1 MGTAMLFEFVD
12 RILDRKPLRI
22 SEENGVVRYRVGYGA
37 TDAEQILSVLS
48 RLTAEYGTDPR
59 IRRFTTT
66 LFGDSVG
73 NDDRSGQVR
82 AVTSFMADHVR
93 YVRDPLGVEYVRS
106 PFALLDEYDKFGLA
120 NGDCDDQVLLS
131 GSMFHS
137 IGFAVRP
144 VGIHLHDSEYHDHV
158 ALQIEANGGRIVN
171 YDPCNPANPFGEP
184 KGDILPGEF
193 APSHS

>member
-1 MGTAMLFEFVD
+1 MLFEFVD

-22 SEENGVVRYRVGYGA
+22 SEQNGVVRYRVGYGA

-48 RLTAEYGTDPR
+48 RLISEYGVDPR
-59 IRRFTTT
+59 VRRFTTS
-66 LFGDSVG
+66 LFGTSVG

-82 AVTSFMADHVR
+82 AITSFMSDNVR

-106 PFALLDEYDKFGLA
+106 PFAMLDEYEKFGMA

-144 VGIHLHDSEYHDHV
+144 VGIHLFDSEYHDHV
-158 ALQIEANGGRIVN
+158 ALQIQGERGQIAN
-171 YDPCNPANPFGEP
+171 YDPCNPSDPFGTP
-184 KGDILPGEF
+184 KGDIMLGDF
-193 APSHS
+193 APSHA

>member
-1 MGTAMLFEFVD
+1 MLFEFVD
-12 RILDRKPLRI
+12 RILDRTPVRL
-22 SEENGVVRYRVGYGA
+22 SESNGVVRYRVGYGS

-48 RLTAEYGTDPR
+48 QLIAEYGVDPQV
-59 IRRFTTT
+59 RRFTTS
-66 LFGDSVG
+66 LFGGEVG

-82 AVTSFMADHVR
+82 AVTDFMSDYVR

-106 PFALLDEYDKFGLA
+106 PKAMIGEYEQFGMA

-131 GSMFHS
+131 GSMLHS

-158 ALQIEANGGRIVN
+158 ALQIAGNKGAIVN
-171 YDPCNPANPFGEP
+171 YDPCNPRDYWAEP
-184 KGDILPGEF
+184 KGDVLLGAF
-193 APSHS
+193 APDHHG

>member
-1 MGTAMLFEFVD
+1 MLFEFVD

-37 TDAEQILSVLS
+37 SDAEQILSVLS
-48 RLTAEYGTDPR
+48 KLISEYGVDPR
-59 IRRFTTT
+59 IRRFTTS
-66 LFGDSVG
+66 LFGTEVG

-82 AVTSFMADHVR
+82 AITSFMEDKVR

-106 PFALLDEYDKFGLA
+106 PFAMLDEYEKFGMA